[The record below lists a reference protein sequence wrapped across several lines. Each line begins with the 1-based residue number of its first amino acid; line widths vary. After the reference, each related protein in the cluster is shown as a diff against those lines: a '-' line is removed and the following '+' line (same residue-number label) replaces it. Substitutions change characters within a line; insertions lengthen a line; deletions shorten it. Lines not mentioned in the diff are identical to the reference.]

1 VIAAASSRG
10 VENTEPVAG
19 DGAMAATT
27 QLHTNAN
34 NTANAR
40 KTVTVDRRLPTPFG
54 ATKDTTPPGAQAK
67 YQPVSTNR

>member
-1 VIAAASSRG
+1 
-10 VENTEPVAG
+10 
-19 DGAMAATT
+19 MAATT

-34 NTANAR
+34 NTASAR